1 MGHHYNPQ
9 RLLRNFQDPHRHGF
23 IWQHDKR
30 GGESACA
37 AIKQVAQQRNFYEP
51 ETETTLNTAVEIPG
65 NNAIDKIL
73 DQQPLTIEEQIDVA
87 IYVGTMLRR
96 VPFHREWARAISKDL
111 IPKAMETVRENARR
125 HGLRFAAANQLG
137 NEWVD
142 HWMKQIDE
150 AIGRLDGKASEE
162 TTKQMHNPFPSEII
176 VATLLDMTWRVI
188 ETSGPQL
195 FITSDNPAV
204 YIRYEGYGLG
214 GKEAELAFPI
224 SPNVALHGSRNRLHP
239 NFSHVK
245 SRQKVVREINKR
257 LVSQATRFAFTHDK
271 ASWLSKLLPRDDL
284 GVMRIG
290 W

>member
-1 MGHHYNPQ
+1 
-9 RLLRNFQDPHRHGF
+9 
-23 IWQHDKR
+23 
-30 GGESACA
+30 
-37 AIKQVAQQRNFYEP
+37 
-51 ETETTLNTAVEIPG
+51 
-65 NNAIDKIL
+65 
-73 DQQPLTIEEQIDVA
+73 
-87 IYVGTMLRR
+87 MLRR

-111 IPKAMETVRENARR
+111 IPKAMETMRENARR
-125 HGLRFAAANQLG
+125 HGLRFAVANQLG
-137 NEWVD
+137 DEWVD

-257 LVSQATRFAFTHDK
+257 LVSQATRFVFTHDK
-271 ASWLSKLLPRDDL
+271 ASWLSKLLPRDDWASCASA
-284 GVMRIG
+284 GESDGGYARFSAMSPKRE
-290 W
+290 